1 MRVIL
6 AARLQLPFSRRLAWP
21 TFSVR
26 IAEAEALADPIG
38 IVRKVPPPARA
49 PDSRGP
55 RRLPRHSPAPP
66 RTRGVWPLYRP
77 YRTDDADCACSTDRA
92 YRAH

>member
-1 MRVIL
+1 MLVL

-38 IVRKVPPPARA
+38 IVRKVPPPRAR
-49 PDSRGP
+49 PTLSRP
-55 RRLPRHSPAPP
+55 ASLASPLALAASHPWRVAAIP
-66 RTRGVWPLYRP
+66 TVP
-77 YRTDDADCACSTDRA
+77 YRRC
-92 YRAH
+92 

>member
-1 MRVIL
+1 ML

-38 IVRKVPPPARA
+38 IVRKVPPPSAPPPPQPTLSRPASLASPLARA
-49 PDSRGP
+49 ASHPWRVAAIP
-55 RRLPRHSPAPP
+55 
-66 RTRGVWPLYRP
+66 TVP
-77 YRTDDADCACSTDRA
+77 YRRCRL
-92 YRAH
+92 YLLY

>member
-1 MRVIL
+1 MRLIL

-38 IVRKVPPPARA
+38 IVRKVNPPLRPPSRRR
-49 PDSRGP
+49 PHSRGP

-77 YRTDDADCACSTDRA
+77 YRRC
-92 YRAH
+92 